1 MFGVVYGA
9 EGSDLETLADVARQF
24 SPRIAVGGGREVMLD
39 LAGTARL
46 FGTPREL
53 AEAIRRTA
61 ADCGLRVRVA
71 VARTQTA
78 ARLLVRHRAGVTIV
92 EPGKEA
98 AVLGPL
104 PIGLLE
110 GVAPRTLELD
120 ACLAA
125 LRRWGLRTLGELAA
139 LPSEAL
145 AARLGQDGVRLQR
158 LARGDDLQP
167 LVPSAPE
174 ERFEQALD
182 LEWPIEGLEP
192 LSFVLGRLMEPL
204 CAHLDRR
211 GRGAAVLHVR
221 LHLVRTSA
229 GPRPIHE
236 RTLELPTP
244 IKDARTLRTLA
255 LVDLESHPPPAAID
269 RVEVAVDPAPARV
282 TQYSLIARPLPA
294 PEQISTLLARLGALV
309 GKDRCGA
316 PAAVDSWRPGA
327 FAMQPFAPADHDTPT
342 PRGTEG
348 FCVSAPR
355 GVVSTTNDE
364 ALSPVVAL
372 RRFRPPL
379 AARVQV
385 AGGVPVRVA
394 TGVPGMSGGRVI
406 AWAGPWRTSGQW
418 WRDETRT
425 PDGADAAAEAW
436 DRDEWDVTLADG
448 TTCRVFRDRRADRWF
463 VEGYID

>member
-1 MFGVVYGA
+1 MFGVMYGA
-9 EGSDLETLADVARQF
+9 ERSDPEALAGVARQF
-24 SPRIAVGGGREVMLD
+24 SPRVAVGGGGREVTLD

-61 ADCGLRVRVA
+61 AEGGLRVRVA
-71 VARTQTA
+71 IARTQTA
-78 ARLLVRHRAGVTIV
+78 ARLLARHRAGITIV
-92 EPGKEA
+92 EPGKETE
-98 AVLGPL
+98 VLGPL
-104 PIGLLE
+104 PIGVLE
-110 GVAPRTLELD
+110 GAAPGVLELAD
-120 ACLAA
+120 SLAA

-139 LPSEAL
+139 LPSDAL

-211 GRGAAVLHVR
+211 GRGAAVLHIR
-221 LHLVRTSA
+221 LHLVRTGA

-236 RTLELPTP
+236 RTLQLPAP

-255 LVDLESHPPPAAID
+255 LVDLESHPPPAAVD
-269 RVEVAVDPAPARV
+269 RVEVAVDPTPARV
-282 TQYSLIARPLPA
+282 TQYSLITRPLSA
-294 PEQISTLLARLGALV
+294 PEQISTLLARLGALM
-309 GKDRCGA
+309 GEDRCGA

-327 FAMQPFAPADHDTPT
+327 FAMRLFAPADHDTPRH
-342 PRGTEG
+342 RGPE
-348 FCVSAPR
+348 V
-355 GVVSTTNDE
+355 N
-364 ALSPVVAL
+364 PVVAL

-379 AARVQV
+379 AARVRV
-385 AGGVPVRVA
+385 EEGVPVRIA
-394 TGVPGMSGGRVI
+394 TGAPGLGGGRVI

-418 WRDETRT
+418 WQDEART
-425 PDGADAAAEAW
+425 PGGAVAAEAW
-436 DRDEWDVTLADG
+436 DRDEWDVTLPDG
-448 TTCRVFRDRRADRWF
+448 ATYRVFRDRATDRWF
-463 VEGYID
+463 IDGYVD